1 MQRTIVRVQKIE
13 HEEEER
19 GIKSMKK
26 ILSVILA
33 ASLMAASLCAC
44 GGNKSASSSA
54 SGSLSGTIQIS
65 GSSALQPLAQAA
77 ADKFKETNPD
87 VSVTVN
93 AGGSGTGLQNVSD
106 KTVDIGDSDVYAE
119 EKLSPDKAKSLVD
132 HIVCVVGV
140 AVVANS
146 QTGVSNV
153 TKQQLADIFTG
164 KITNWKKVGGKDQ
177 KIVIINRPKS
187 SGTRALFQKY
197 ALGGKEENTGKSLME
212 DNSGTLRQN
221 VAQTS
226 GSVAY
231 IAFSYLNDSVKP
243 LYVDNVQPTYE
254 NIYSGKYN
262 IWGYEHMYTNGQPSA
277 LCKAFLDYM
286 QSKNFAKTITEKGYG
301 LYSEMKVKRSAPGK

>member
-1 MQRTIVRVQKIE
+1 MQRIIVKVQKIE

-19 GIKSMKK
+19 GIKKGMKK

-33 ASLMAASLCAC
+33 AFLMAASLCAC
-44 GGNKSASSSA
+44 SVNKSASSSA

-93 AGGSGTGLQNVSD
+93 AGGSGTGLQNISD

-119 EKLSPDKAKSLVD
+119 EKLSSDKAKSLVD

-140 AVVANS
+140 AAVANP
-146 QTGVSNV
+146 QAGVSNV
-153 TKQQLADIFTG
+153 TKQQLTDIFTG
-164 KITNWKKVGGKDQ
+164 KITNWKEVGGNDQ

-197 ALGGKEENTGKSLME
+197 ALGGEEENTGKSLME

-277 LCKAFLDYM
+277 LCKAFLDYV
-286 QSKNFAKTITEKGYG
+286 QSKDFAKTITEKGYG
-301 LYSEMKVKRSAPGK
+301 LYSEMKVKRSSP

>member
-54 SGSLSGTIQIS
+54 PGSLSGTIQIS

-226 GSVAY
+226 GSIAY

-243 LYVDNVQPTYE
+243 LSVDNVQPTYE

>member
-1 MQRTIVRVQKIE
+1 
-13 HEEEER
+13 
-19 GIKSMKK
+19 MKK

-164 KITNWKKVGGKDQ
+164 KITN
-177 KIVIINRPKS
+177 
-187 SGTRALFQKY
+187 
-197 ALGGKEENTGKSLME
+197 
-212 DNSGTLRQN
+212 
-221 VAQTS
+221 
-226 GSVAY
+226 
-231 IAFSYLNDSVKP
+231 
-243 LYVDNVQPTYE
+243 
-254 NIYSGKYN
+254 
-262 IWGYEHMYTNGQPSA
+262 
-277 LCKAFLDYM
+277 
-286 QSKNFAKTITEKGYG
+286 
-301 LYSEMKVKRSAPGK
+301 

>member
-119 EKLSPDKAKSLVD
+119 EKLSPDKTKSLID

-153 TKQQLADIFTG
+153 TKQQLDHI
-164 KITNWKKVGGKDQ
+164 VGGKDQ

-226 GSVAY
+226 GSIAY

-243 LYVDNVQPTYE
+243 LSVDNVQPTYE